1 MEMMCAMYPLFR
13 CAIEQPSQCGGG
25 ILLGGSGD
33 VPDLTTDELAQLE
46 EMCPSATTTSGT
58 DGDDE
63 NDNSSPEEVS
73 SCGSISLAWLS
84 ASLPLVVS
92 FLRFEAAR

>member
-1 MEMMCAMYPLFR
+1 MCIRDRGVGTTQAFDPESTTNVGDVGPDDLTDGQMEMMCAMYPLFR

-46 EMCPSATTTSGT
+46 E
-58 DGDDE
+58 
-63 NDNSSPEEVS
+63 
-73 SCGSISLAWLS
+73 
-84 ASLPLVVS
+84 
-92 FLRFEAAR
+92 